1 MISLQSSVICFQEGF
16 FQHDFSKQFF
26 SVAYFGVPNS
36 KNNQDLGVCQNGLF
50 WCAKI
55 NNQASKN
62 KYCSVID
69 HSESLPANHSPS
81 GRLVTRPSY
90 KLTCKEVIQYW
101 SSEVRYKLLP
111 AFRPGQ
117 TVVAEPRTCEQLNV
131 AV

>member
-55 NNQASKN
+55 NNQASKKN
-62 KYCSVID
+62 ID
-69 HSESLPANHSPS
+69 V
-81 GRLVTRPSY
+81 GRRDLEGL
-90 KLTCKEVIQYW
+90 KW
-101 SSEVRYKLLP
+101 
-111 AFRPGQ
+111 
-117 TVVAEPRTCEQLNV
+117 EPC
-131 AV
+131 